1 MKKNRLSKRIFAIV
15 MIMALAGSAQ
25 AQLFNIDGMG
35 QNGREKPEG
44 NGPSR
49 FGPGGGNTGGGTGG
63 GGTITPSEDPVSPLG
78 SGIFLLAGMAG
89 AYALARR
96 KDKE

>member
-1 MKKNRLSKRIFAIV
+1 MKKRLSKRIFAIV

-49 FGPGGGNTGGGTGG
+49 FGPGGGNTGGGT
-63 GGTITPSEDPVSPLG
+63 ITPADDPVSPLG